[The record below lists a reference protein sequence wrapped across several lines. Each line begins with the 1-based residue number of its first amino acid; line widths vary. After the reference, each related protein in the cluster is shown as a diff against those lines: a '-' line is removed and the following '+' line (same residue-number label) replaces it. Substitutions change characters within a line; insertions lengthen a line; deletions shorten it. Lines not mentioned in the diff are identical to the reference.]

1 MATTN
6 YQVNFWPLHNG
17 LAQVSDATGSF
28 LCHPDELETV
38 LREVEGSDCV
48 SVCSNGECAGFYVY
62 RAGQQPYCYTYQ
74 GAVNP
79 NL

>member
-17 LAQVSDATGSF
+17 LAQVSDATGAF
-28 LCHPDELETV
+28 LCHPDELEDV

-48 SVCSNGECAGFYVY
+48 SVCSNGHCAGFDVY
-62 RAGQQPYCYTYQ
+62 RAGQNPYDYTYQ
-74 GAVNP
+74 ASVYP